1 MKKATII
8 LACAATLGSTSLMAQ
23 SKKALKAELA
33 SAKQKLSEYE
43 AKVIPKQ
50 DLTTYNDSLSYAL
63 GADLYINNIA
73 AQGLDAAIVADAF
86 YLGFRDGEKESV
98 SMENA
103 DREQMIQAFFAEL
116 NAKKQAE
123 ERETQGQG
131 NAMAEANLI
140 KGQAFL
146 AENAKV
152 SGVKT
157 LASGLQYKVI
167 KAGDAKSA
175 SPTAASSVTVNYEG
189 KLIDG
194 KVFDSS
200 YERGTPATF
209 PVGGVIRGWTEI
221 LQLMHKGDKWEV
233 YIPADLAY
241 GAGGNGR
248 IAPNETLIFIVELLE
263 VN

>member
-1 MKKATII
+1 MKKITFI
-8 LACAATLGSTSLMAQ
+8 LACVTTLGGTSLVAQ
-23 SKKALKAELA
+23 SKKVLKAELEA
-33 SAKQKLSEYE
+33 TKQKLAEYE
-43 AKVIPKQ
+43 TKVIPKQ

-86 YLGFRDGEKESV
+86 YLGFRDGEKETV
-98 SMENA
+98 SMETS
-103 DREQMIQAFFAEL
+103 DREEIIQSFFAEL

-123 ERETQGQG
+123 EQAMQGQSS
-131 NAMAEANLI
+131 AVAEANLI

-146 AENAKV
+146 AENAKNK
-152 SGVKT
+152 GVKT

-167 KAGDAKSA
+167 TAGDAKST
-175 SPTAASSVTVNYEG
+175 SPTASSSVTVNYEG

-233 YIPADLAY
+233 YIPAELAY